1 MFDSFAV
8 LQVEEVASFW
18 RAFEVA
24 YSPIR
29 TVSSKFIIS

>member
-8 LQVEEVASFW
+8 LQLEEVASFW

-24 YSPIR
+24 YSPIC
-29 TVSSKFIIS
+29 TVSSKFVIS